1 MYNDVTGIILS
12 GGKSSRMGENKS
24 IMKIGNRNV
33 IEYVTDLMKSLF
45 NKVILITNDPD
56 DYKFLDLEMYA
67 DIFLR
72 MGPLAGIHSGL
83 NNSKTIKNFIISCD
97 IPLMKAAMIKYLTEF
112 KTDKPI
118 TIAKADGFI
127 QQLCGVYDK
136 KCLPAAEEILSSQ
149 NETSTMHN
157 GSKKIRC
164 KVLDLIDKIGAEII
178 DAESLPFYEKDI
190 YFNMNRKSDF
200 KIVLQKLTIHI

>member
-24 IMKIGNRNV
+24 IMKIGNRTV

-97 IPLMKAAMIKYLTEF
+97 IPLMKAAMIKYLVEF
-112 KTDKPI
+112 NTDKPI